1 MPTNLI
7 TLTGGLLGRRY
18 EATWRGNLLA
28 LDWDHDF
35 LRPFRERTAGGGYVG
50 LGKTFEALTRFAAAT
65 GEPDLLALREH
76 VLAAIVDGQADD
88 GYLGWFAP
96 EHRVLRLWDVHE
108 LGYLI
113 LALVTDARLHGA
125 TGSLQAAGRA
135 ADWLLPRLTAE
146 ALATLDESIG
156 VHLSVCGLDRAL
168 LALTAASGQ
177 PRYRQFVADAMA
189 IGRWDLPL
197 VLERH
202 GRIEGHAYAYLTRAL
217 AQLEL
222 AGVSAPSNRAERFLL
237 RGDGLA
243 ISGTCG
249 QAECWHNDQRGH
261 GDLGETCTTAYL
273 LRWQGYLAR
282 QDHDPRRGDLL
293 ERCVYNSL
301 LAAQSPDGRKL
312 RYYTAQEGPRVWW
325 DKDTYCCPGNFRRIM
340 AELPGLIGHTTSDG
354 LVLDLYTPA
363 RWDTV
368 HQGVAVRLT
377 IETADPSE
385 GTVALLVEPERP
397 VQFALGLRIPGW
409 ASGAE
414 LAVND
419 APQACSPGRA
429 TLLREWRAGDR
440 IELRWPLP
448 WRLVKGRGVN
458 AGRAAVMRGPQLY
471 CLAEP
476 APDQRVV
483 EAGSLVAV
491 PDHDWRL
498 GAVGGRITSG
508 GRALRLREFPDP
520 AGLATFLR
528 FDRLDQAVDD
538 ELCAPR

>member
-312 RYYTAQEGPRVWW
+312 RYTRHRRGRGCGGTRHLLLSRQL
-325 DKDTYCCPGNFRRIM
+325 RRIM
-340 AELPGLIGHTTSDG
+340 AELPGLIGQTTSDG
-354 LVLDLYTPA
+354 LVLDLYTP
-363 RWDTV
+363 RGGT
-368 HQGVAVRLT
+368 
-377 IETADPSE
+377 PS
-385 GTVALLVEPERP
+385 
-397 VQFALGLRIPGW
+397 IK
-409 ASGAE
+409 ASRCG
-414 LAVND
+414 
-419 APQACSPGRA
+419 
-429 TLLREWRAGDR
+429 
-440 IELRWPLP
+440 
-448 WRLVKGRGVN
+448 
-458 AGRAAVMRGPQLY
+458 
-471 CLAEP
+471 
-476 APDQRVV
+476 
-483 EAGSLVAV
+483 
-491 PDHDWRL
+491 
-498 GAVGGRITSG
+498 
-508 GRALRLREFPDP
+508 
-520 AGLATFLR
+520 
-528 FDRLDQAVDD
+528 
-538 ELCAPR
+538 